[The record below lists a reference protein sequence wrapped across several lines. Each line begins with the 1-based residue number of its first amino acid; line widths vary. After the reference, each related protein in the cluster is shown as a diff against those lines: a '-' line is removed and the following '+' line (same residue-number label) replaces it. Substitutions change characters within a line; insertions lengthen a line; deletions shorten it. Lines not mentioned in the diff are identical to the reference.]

1 MFGAGSGV
9 GWNSCHLC
17 QALVS
22 GVAGCVAECQVSGER
37 VGLFICCLRG
47 SNPQLGMKLL
57 FLASLRLPT
66 GNRTTAQR
74 ISKYIQSSG
83 HICILRDIAEFKSPS
98 QVSDLINEQKFE
110 AVMTIHLYKGGKLL
124 LGSNVPYGVIFGG
137 TDINEDIQDEKKHEV
152 METVLQKSRFLVA
165 FTDQLKKTAEMH
177 WPFASSKIHVQPQA
191 IVTKPS
197 TKFNWEEFLQSSGI
211 HCKNIEAYVFLLVCG
226 LRRVKD
232 PLFLVDAFS
241 AWHKKDPR
249 VYLIIIGPEVDV
261 AFTQQ
266 VKAKVKNAS
275 GICLVSE
282 KPQEELHAA
291 MRNSFAVVNS
301 SISEGMSS
309 AILEAMDLNV
319 PVLARNIPGNI
330 AIVKHEH
337 TGLLF
342 FDPSEFIELSK
353 RLITDT
359 HLKENI
365 VVKAKEYVEKYHSWD
380 TEKKTYQKLIENLL

>member
-1 MFGAGSGV
+1 M
-9 GWNSCHLC
+9 
-17 QALVS
+17 
-22 GVAGCVAECQVSGER
+22 
-37 VGLFICCLRG
+37 
-47 SNPQLGMKLL
+47 
-57 FLASLRLPT
+57 
-66 GNRTTAQR
+66 
-74 ISKYIQSSG
+74 
-83 HICILRDIAEFKSPS
+83 CILRDIAEFKSPS

-124 LGSNVPYGVIFGG
+124 LDSNVPYGVIFGG
-137 TDINEDIQDEKKHEV
+137 TDINEDTQDKKKHEI
-152 METVLQKSRFLVA
+152 METVLQKSSPMALSSWFLVA
-165 FTDQLKKTAEMH
+165 FTDQLKKTAGMH

-191 IVTKPS
+191 VITKPC
-197 TKFNWEEFLQSSGI
+197 TKFNWKEFLQSSGI
-211 HCKNIEAYVFLLVCG
+211 HCKNIEVYVFLLVCG

-266 VKAKVKNAS
+266 VKAKVKDAS
-275 GICLVSE
+275 GVCLVSE

-309 AILEAMDLNV
+309 AILEAMDLKV

-365 VVKAKEYVEKYHSWD
+365 VVKAKEYVEKYHSRD
-380 TEKKTYQKLIENLL
+380 TEKNTYQKLVENLL